1 MWKAFQGTL
10 ALTLVFSK
18 SAVTAMQY
26 EDQESPEVQM
36 ASPWGFFNWK
46 AGQLLDYNALSIM
59 TERMND
65 LIQLTTNYQDFKET
79 QRRKIKEKLWKP
91 TQQDA
96 SQANSGAYDTTI
108 KAEMKN

>member
-1 MWKAFQGTL
+1 
-10 ALTLVFSK
+10 
-18 SAVTAMQY
+18 
-26 EDQESPEVQM
+26 M

-46 AGQLLDYNALSIM
+46 AGQLLDYNALSLM

-91 TQQDA
+91 TL
-96 SQANSGAYDTTI
+96 
-108 KAEMKN
+108 